1 MRTVMV
7 IAHILVRLSGVVLIG
22 LGVAFWTGRALM
34 LIPVHEQV
42 GYVFVVSL
50 WTLAVLAAR
59 AGAAPSLVGLTLIWG
74 VAIPVLGVKQSQLLV
89 GDGHWVIQVLH
100 LLVGAGAIGL
110 AERLA
115 ASLRRVR
122 TPASQPDSRRPGTA

>member
-1 MRTVMV
+1 M
-7 IAHILVRLSGVVLIG
+7 LVRLSGLVLIG
-22 LGVAFWTGRALM
+22 LGGAFWAGRALM

-50 WTLAVLAAR
+50 WTLAVLTAR
-59 AGAAPSLVGLTLIWG
+59 AGAAPSLVGLTLVWG
-74 VAIPVLGVKQSQLLV
+74 VAIPILGVKQDQLLV
-89 GDGHWVIQVLH
+89 GNGHWVIQVLH

-115 ASLRRVR
+115 ASTGHVR
-122 TPASQPDSRRPGTA
+122 TPASQPDKRRPGTA